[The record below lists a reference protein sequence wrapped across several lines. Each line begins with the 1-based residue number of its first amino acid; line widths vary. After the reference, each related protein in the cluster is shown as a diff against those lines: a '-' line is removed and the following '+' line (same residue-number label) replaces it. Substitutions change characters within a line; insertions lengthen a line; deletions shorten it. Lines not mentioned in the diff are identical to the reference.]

1 MERQSSSSGAQMR
14 FVVIFEESLEMVVVR
29 KTTEP
34 AHLEFLES
42 HRIEIPMAGGLR
54 EEHGG
59 SYVGGLWVFEVSS
72 RERAIELVE
81 SDPYFLACPRK
92 YRLLAWG
99 AALP

>member
-1 MERQSSSSGAQMR
+1 
-14 FVVIFEESLEMVVVR
+14 
-29 KTTEP
+29 
-34 AHLEFLES
+34 
-42 HRIEIPMAGGLR
+42 MAGGLR